1 MGRWDLPIGF
11 VRRRRGPMTQN
22 PFDRQAAIPGIR
34 HIVAVASGKGGVGK
48 STVAANLS
56 VALSQSGAKV
66 GLLDCDIYGPSVPR
80 LFGTL
85 NQKPAVDQK
94 GRIQPIERYGVKLM
108 SIGFLVPEDAG
119 IVWRGPMLFKAV
131 DQFLRD
137 VDWGDLDYL
146 VIDMPPGT
154 GDVQLTLA
162 QKVPISGAITICTPQ
177 NLALTDVKR
186 AVDMFHRLNVPVL
199 GMVEN
204 MAYYVGPSGEKLDL
218 FPKGEIDA
226 YCDKL
231 KIKKLLG
238 LPFYPALAKASEIG
252 IPLAE
257 QARESAESKSF
268 QSLAQ
273 EVRALLPSTLEVT

>member
-1 MGRWDLPIGF
+1 MQQTP
-11 VRRRRGPMTQN
+11 N

-34 HIVAVASGKGGVGK
+34 HILAVASGKGGVGK
-48 STVAANLS
+48 STIAANLAM
-56 VALSQSGAKV
+56 ALGKSGAKV
-66 GLLDCDIYGPSVPR
+66 GLLDCDIYGPSIPR

-85 NQKPAVDQK
+85 NQKLAVDEK
-94 GRIQPIERYGVKLM
+94 GRIQPLERYGVKLM
-108 SIGFLVPEDAG
+108 SIGFLVPEDTG

-137 VDWGDLDYL
+137 VDWGELDYL

-162 QKVPISGAITICTPQ
+162 QKVPISGALTVCTPQ
-177 NLALTDVKR
+177 NLALIDVKR

-204 MAYYVGPSGEKLDL
+204 MAYYVGPNGEKLEL
-218 FPKGEIDA
+218 FPRGEIDA

-231 KIKKLLG
+231 KLKRLQG
-238 LPFYPALAKASEIG
+238 LPFFPAVAKASEVG
-252 IPLAE
+252 IPVVE
-257 QARESAESKSF
+257 QSLQSAESAPF
-268 QSLAQ
+268 VALAK
-273 EVRALLPSTLEVT
+273 EVMALLK